1 MELILSAGSQA
12 SPSVPR
18 LSKSQAQ
25 SFVRLNPRPLC
36 YKEGNWEQ
44 ERMFS
49 LGLSFPAVLFTL
61 LVSMAENPTRAVEG
75 MSGLTWV
82 S

>member
-1 MELILSAGSQA
+1 MPSAGLQA

-18 LSKSQAQ
+18 FSKSQAQ

-36 YKEGNWEQ
+36 YKEGNSER
-44 ERMFS
+44 ERMIS
-49 LGLSFPAVLFTL
+49 LGLGFPAALFTL
-61 LVSMAENPTRAVEG
+61 LVSMPENLTRAAEG